1 MSFLRIYYESFI
13 NEILYLLSPII
24 ITRLQISFNIFV
36 LYFVRWVVF
45 MMKSIYKLYNCKLKS
60 TEWNFR

>member
-36 LYFVRWVVF
+36 LYFVRWIVF